1 MRPCWELIHCQPD
14 KKAGKGRIIQVLSVV
29 VAESN
34 SPRTL
39 RNKNLTL
46 QYWGLPFGW
55 QSNFVKSILKTLS
68 EEAPSQFATHGDRK
82 GYTQAKWIKNDNLTS
97 LWMPPRRMAEWSF
110 IVWPIL
116 NFDIK
121 CGWMIYSRPKHFYCG
136 DGAPSPHLID
146 SWVIPTPGLETLE
159 KRKIFCHCRNVLPA
173 AHCTERVILALI
185 HEE

>member
-55 QSNFVKSILKTLS
+55 QSNFVKSILETPS
-68 EEAPSQFATHGDRK
+68 EVEPSQFATHGDRK
-82 GYTQAKWIKNDNLTS
+82 GHTQAKWIKNDNLKS
-97 LWMPPRRMAEWSF
+97 LWMPPRHKAEWSF
-110 IVWPIL
+110 ISSPIL
-116 NFDIK
+116 SFGIK
-121 CGWMIYSRPKHFYCG
+121 CGWMIYSRPKPFYCG
-136 DGAPSPHLID
+136 DGAPQSTFNRQLSDHHTPVWNLWRRKKTFALAET
-146 SWVIPTPGLETLE
+146 SCQQLSVPT
-159 KRKIFCHCRNVLPA
+159 VLSRP
-173 AHCTERVILALI
+173 
-185 HEE
+185 